1 MEGLELVSFQI
12 IAAAGSAR
20 SSYVEALQAAKKGN
34 YDEAEALIKQGDT
47 DFIEAHHVHA
57 ELIQKFAAGEDL
69 GANIL
74 LIHAEDQVM
83 SAEVLKIMAVE
94 FIELYTKL
102 DKSKKRRKPFSFD
115 VK

>member
-20 SSYVEALQAAKKGN
+20 SSYIEALQAAKAGN
-34 YDEAEALIKQGDT
+34 FEEAEALIKQGDN
-47 DFIEAHHVHA
+47 DFVEAHHVHA
-57 ELIQKFAAGEDL
+57 ELIQKFAAGEDP

-94 FIELYTKL
+94 FIELYQKL
-102 DKSKKRRKPFSFD
+102 SK
-115 VK
+115 

>member
-20 SSYVEALQAAKKGN
+20 SSYVEALQAAKQGN
-34 YDEAEALIKQGDT
+34 FEEAEAMIKQGDA
-47 DFIEAHHVHA
+47 DFVEAHHVHA
-57 ELIQKFAAGEDL
+57 ELIQKFAGGEDP

-83 SAEVLKIMAVE
+83 SAEVLKIMALE
-94 FIELYTKL
+94 FIELYKKL
-102 DKSKKRRKPFSFD
+102 AK
-115 VK
+115 

>member
-20 SSYVEALQAAKKGN
+20 SSYVEALQAAKEGRYDDAETLIKEG
-34 YDEAEALIKQGDT
+34 DEA
-47 DFIEAHHVHA
+47 FVEAHHVHA
-57 ELIQKFAAGEDL
+57 DLIQKFAGGEEI

-94 FIELYTKL
+94 FIELY
-102 DKSKKRRKPFSFD
+102 KKQQ
-115 VK
+115 

>member
-20 SSYVEALQAAKKGN
+20 SSYVEALQAAKEGRYDDAETLIKEG
-34 YDEAEALIKQGDT
+34 DEA
-47 DFIEAHHVHA
+47 FVEAHHVHA
-57 ELIQKFAAGEDL
+57 DLIQKFAGGEEI

-94 FIELYTKL
+94 FIELY
-102 DKSKKRRKPFSFD
+102 KKQK
-115 VK
+115 

>member
-20 SSYVEALQAAKKGN
+20 SSYIEALQAAKLGN
-34 YDEAEALIKQGDT
+34 YDEADALIKQGDA

-57 ELIQKFAAGEDL
+57 ELIQKFASGEDL

-83 SAEVLKIMAVE
+83 SAEVLKIMSLE
-94 FIELYTKL
+94 FIELYKRL
-102 DKSKKRRKPFSFD
+102 DK
-115 VK
+115 

>member
-20 SSYVEALQAAKKGN
+20 SSYVEALQAAKNGN
-34 YDEAEALIKQGDT
+34 FEEAEALIKQGDT
-47 DFIEAHHVHA
+47 DFVEAHHVHA
-57 ELIQKFAAGEDL
+57 ELIHKFAGGEDP

-83 SAEVLKIMAVE
+83 SAEVLKLMALE
-94 FIELYTKL
+94 FIELYKKL
-102 DKSKKRRKPFSFD
+102 AK
-115 VK
+115 

>member
-20 SSYVEALQAAKKGN
+20 SSYIEALQAAKLGN
-34 YDEAEALIKQGDT
+34 YDEADALIKQGDA

-57 ELIQKFAAGEDL
+57 ELIQKFASGEDL

-83 SAEVLKIMAVE
+83 SAEVLKIMSLE
-94 FIELYTKL
+94 FIELYKKL
-102 DKSKKRRKPFSFD
+102 DK
-115 VK
+115 

>member
-20 SSYVEALQAAKKGN
+20 SSYVEALQAAKNGN
-34 YDEAEALIKQGDT
+34 FEEAEAMIKQGDA
-47 DFIEAHHVHA
+47 DFVEAHHVHA
-57 ELIQKFAAGEDL
+57 ELIQKFAGGEDP

-83 SAEVLKIMAVE
+83 SAEVLKLMALE
-94 FIELYTKL
+94 FIELYKKL
-102 DKSKKRRKPFSFD
+102 AK
-115 VK
+115 

>member
-20 SSYVEALQAAKKGN
+20 SSYVEALQAAKNGN
-34 YDEAEALIKQGDT
+34 FEEAEAMIKQGDA
-47 DFIEAHHVHA
+47 DFVEAHHVHA
-57 ELIQKFAAGEDL
+57 ELIQKFAGGEDP

-83 SAEVLKIMAVE
+83 SAEVLKIMALE
-94 FIELYTKL
+94 FIELYKKL
-102 DKSKKRRKPFSFD
+102 EK
-115 VK
+115 

>member
-20 SSYVEALQAAKKGN
+20 SSYVEALQAAKNGN
-34 YDEAEALIKQGDT
+34 FEEAEAMIKQGDA
-47 DFIEAHHVHA
+47 DFVEAHHVHA
-57 ELIQKFAAGEDL
+57 ELIQKFAGGEDP

-83 SAEVLKIMAVE
+83 SAEVLKLMALE
-94 FIELYTKL
+94 FIDLY
-102 DKSKKRRKPFSFD
+102 KRLAK
-115 VK
+115 

>member
-20 SSYVEALQAAKKGN
+20 SSYIEALQAAKAGN
-34 YDEAEALIKQGDT
+34 FEEAEQLIKQGDS
-47 DFIEAHHVHA
+47 DFVEAHHVHA
-57 ELIQKFAAGEDL
+57 ELIQKFAAGEDP

-94 FIELYTKL
+94 FIELYQKL
-102 DKSKKRRKPFSFD
+102 NK
-115 VK
+115 

>member
-20 SSYVEALQAAKKGN
+20 SSYVEALQAAKDGR
-34 YDEAEALIKQGDT
+34 YDDAKELIKQGD
-47 DFIEAHHVHA
+47 DAFVEAHHVHA
-57 ELIQKFAAGEDL
+57 ELIQKFAGGEEV

-83 SAEVLKIMAVE
+83 SAEVLKLMAVE
-94 FIELYTKL
+94 FIELYQKL
-102 DKSKKRRKPFSFD
+102 K
-115 VK
+115 

>member
-20 SSYVEALQAAKKGN
+20 SSYVEALQAAKNGN
-34 YDEAEALIKQGDT
+34 FEEAEALIKQGDT
-47 DFIEAHHVHA
+47 DFVEAHHVHA
-57 ELIQKFAAGEDL
+57 ELIQKFAGGEDP

-83 SAEVLKIMAVE
+83 SAEVLKIMALE
-94 FIELYTKL
+94 FIELYKKL
-102 DKSKKRRKPFSFD
+102 EK
-115 VK
+115 